1 MKNKRGFTLFELIIY
16 IGVVGLILMTLG
28 LSLINMLYGRVKVR
42 VISEVLSNAR
52 LVEQQLSST
61 ARHAEGINVGSSTFG
76 SDPGILSFDMVD
88 SAKDPTVYS
97 LTSNNGSLQVSEH
110 AGENTLLTTN
120 QIEVTNLVFTNV
132 TGDGDKG
139 VIKVEYTLQAKNS
152 SGLKYYDYVAS
163 FQTTLRI
170 PLD

>member
-1 MKNKRGFTLFELIIY
+1 
-16 IGVVGLILMTLG
+16 MTLG
-28 LSLINMLYGRVKVR
+28 LSMINMLYGRVKVR

-52 LVEQQLSST
+52 LVEQQLSNT

-76 SDPGILSFDMVD
+76 ADPGVLSFEMVD
-88 SAKDPTVYS
+88 SSKDPTVYS
-97 LTSNNGSLQVSEH
+97 LTSDNGTLQVSED
-110 AGENTLLTTN
+110 AGENTMLTTD
-120 QIEVTNLVFTNV
+120 QIAVTNLLFTNL

-139 VIKVEYTLQAKNS
+139 VIKVEYTLRAKNS
-152 SGLKYYDYVAS
+152 SGLKYYDYGAS